1 MAKAERPKYPP
12 IDKLKAAILER
23 KLVMHL
29 TSQDL
34 ADVANVSAVYI
45 RKMITEKH
53 SDDWNP
59 EVRKAICDYLGLNVK
74 VVLEDMFDLSKEMV
88 GK

>member
-1 MAKAERPKYPP
+1 MAKAVKPKYPP

-23 KLVMHL
+23 KMVMHL
-29 TSQDL
+29 SSQDL
-34 ADVANVSAVYI
+34 GDAANVSGWYI
-45 RKMITEKH
+45 RKILSTKH
-53 SDDWNP
+53 TDDWNP
-59 EVRKAICDYLGLNVK
+59 DVRKAICDYLGLNVK

>member
-1 MAKAERPKYPP
+1 MAKAVKPKYPP

-23 KLVMHL
+23 KMVMHL
-29 TSQDL
+29 SSQDL
-34 ADVANVSAVYI
+34 GDAANVSGWYI
-45 RKMITEKH
+45 RKIRSTKH
-53 SDDWNP
+53 TDDWNP
-59 EVRKAICDYLGLNVK
+59 DVRKAICDYLGLNVK